1 MNVKGG
7 PTTLTDQN
15 FSIRLSNTCK
25 HRIKVFLEPWGEVY
39 ELESDKKLQVDAV
52 GPMGVAPNNML
63 EIQSCEDGIAIWG
76 WGGSG
81 VTVHELD
88 GQ

>member
-1 MNVKGG
+1 
-7 PTTLTDQN
+7 LTDQN

-25 HRIKVFLEPWGEVY
+25 QRIKVFLEPWGEVY

-52 GPMGVAPNNML
+52 GPIGVAPNNML
-63 EIQSCEDGIAIWG
+63 EIQSCEDGGAIWG
-76 WGGSG
+76 WGASG
-81 VTVHELD
+81 VTVHELE

>member
-1 MNVKGG
+1 
-7 PTTLTDQN
+7 LTDQN

-25 HRIKVFLEPWGEVY
+25 QRIKVYLEPWGEVY
-39 ELESDKKLQVDAV
+39 ELKSNKKLQVDAV
-52 GPMGVAPNNML
+52 GPIGIAPNNML

-81 VTVHELD
+81 VTVHEPE